1 MLHILRIVSGCIW
14 AANIVMAL
22 RSLRRMKGSV

>member
-14 AANIVMAL
+14 AVNIVMAL
-22 RSLRRMKGSV
+22 RALGRMKGSV